1 MGRRLIPIAM
11 WCGWG
16 LATAALAAPPAAS
29 VRPSLPGAPLASH
42 WEIPPG
48 DPALASGFTT
58 LLHDPRGLV
67 YLAGPGGVVELDGR
81 EWRNFPLPGGEAVRS
96 LALDHGGRL
105 WVAGDRFVGYLAP
118 TAGER
123 LALLPLD
130 AADRSSGQGILA
142 ILPSAD
148 GAVAFV
154 RPDGV
159 ERWRSGQAAV
169 LSSPQRWIAAGA
181 HPGGGVLVSA
191 NGLALLAG
199 DRLDTIAPLPKDLTR
214 ATGVAALSHGGIVVI
229 EADRL
234 WRWDRADGWARF
246 GPTAPLP
253 AAITA
258 WAPLRDGGL
267 ALGFADGRLAVL
279 EADGL
284 VRQQVEPL
292 GDRHNAAVRALA
304 EDPEGGLWALH
315 EDGLERLEIHM
326 PITRWDDAA
335 GLHGAVTSVLP
346 APSAVYVATSR
357 GVFRFRS
364 EANAGSDRFEPVGD
378 RFGPCSDL
386 AALGVDLIAAC
397 TGGTWLLR
405 NGEVQRLGEA
415 ATVLIADPERPGAL
429 WLGSDRG
436 IRQASRDEDGTWSLD
451 RLDRL
456 EVQVRALAAAPDGS
470 LLAAGAE
477 GIMVVD
483 PNQRREPR
491 LLEDLRPDFAIQL
504 FSTRRHGVLANGLQ
518 GLFRLDPATFHF
530 DRLLLRP
537 GQDSQWIGPLVEDA
551 EGTLWFVAR
560 EGLYRLADGHAP
572 TLHLPASGRFDP
584 AGVTTLVPAGRT
596 LWIGTNRGLL
606 RLWTVTALSPRVAP
620 RVLLRRVEDLLSRRT
635 VSEGV
640 FADRSGRVASEQVE
654 RTLLG
659 PGPVS
664 LRFEVASPRWDSRNE
679 LRYRFR
685 LVGSRDSGWSAWGTE
700 GVKESLG
707 LSAGHYRLEAQAR
720 DAAGLES
727 EPVVWAFEV
736 LPRWFETWWAKLGAL
751 VAGLLGLA
759 ATIVGTAR
767 WARTRAFEEAQ
778 AERRR
783 RELADARALHQSMIP
798 LTPPAIEGLDLAV
811 EHRTASEV
819 GGDYWDIF
827 PQGDGRIF
835 LAIGDA
841 TGHGLAAGLMVAATR
856 TALLTVDAP
865 DLPSVLRRLDRVLR
879 RVAADRRHHMALS
892 LIELAPT
899 PRGWRVELV
908 GAGIPPG
915 FVLRHD
921 GTIEELSCP
930 GLPLGSGMPRPHR
943 SVSTE
948 LRRDDLLLLF
958 TDGLFERFDRAG
970 EQLGWD
976 GLTALLHDIAQRL
989 RLARPRL
996 DARTLLALILGEWE
1010 AKFAGTGLGWSGAG
1024 DEDDVT
1030 VVMVRCTRH
1039 EEGAP

>member
-1 MGRRLIPIAM
+1 
-11 WCGWG
+11 
-16 LATAALAAPPAAS
+16 LATATLAAELPGP
-29 VRPSLPGAPLASH
+29 VRSSLPGAPLASH

-58 LLHDPRGLV
+58 LLHDPRGLI

-81 EWRNFPLPGGEAVRS
+81 EWRNFPLPGGQPVRS
-96 LALDHGGRL
+96 LALDQGGRL
-105 WVAGDRFVGYLAP
+105 WVAGTRFIGYLAP
-118 TAGER
+118 ASGER
-123 LALLPLD
+123 LALLPLEQTD
-130 AADRSSGQGILA
+130 PSPGEGILA

-148 GAVAFV
+148 GAVTFV
-154 RPDGV
+154 RPNGL
-159 ERWRSGQAAV
+159 ERWRAGHTAKIP
-169 LSSPQRWIAAGA
+169 SPEPWTAAGS
-181 HPGGGVLVSA
+181 HPGGGVLVSPT
-191 NGLALLAG
+191 ALSLIVG
-199 DRLDTIAPLPKDLTR
+199 DRLDAIAPLPAELSR
-214 ATGVAALSHGGIVVI
+214 ATGVATLSHGRIVVI
-229 EADRL
+229 ETDRL
-234 WRWDRADGWARF
+234 WSWDRADGWARF
-246 GPTAPLP
+246 GPVDRFPS
-253 AAITA
+253 AISA
-258 WAPLRDGGL
+258 WAALRDGGL
-267 ALGFADGRLAVL
+267 SLGFVDGRLAVL

-292 GDRHNAAVRALA
+292 GDRHNAAIRALA

-364 EANAGSDRFEPVGD
+364 EANAGADRFEPVGTAL
-378 RFGPCSDL
+378 GACSDL

-397 TGGTWLLR
+397 ATGTWLLR
-405 NGEVQRLGEA
+405 NGETQLLGQA
-415 ATVLIADPERPGAL
+415 ATVLIADPDRPGAL
-429 WLGSDRG
+429 WLGSPDGLAR
-436 IRQASRDEDGTWSLD
+436 ASRDEAGAW
-451 RLDRL
+451 RL
-456 EVQVRALAAAPDGS
+456 ETLEQPNVQVRALAAAPDGT

-477 GIMVVD
+477 GIMALD
-483 PNQRREPR
+483 PSQRREPR

-537 GQDSQWIGPLVEDA
+537 GLESQWIGPLVEDP

-560 EGLYRLADGHAP
+560 EGLYRLSEGHTP

-596 LWIGTNRGLL
+596 LWIGSTRGLL

-620 RVLLRRVEDLLSRRT
+620 RVLLRRVEDLPRRRT

-640 FADRSGRVASEQVE
+640 FADRAGRVGSSQVDKAV
-654 RTLLG
+654 LG

-685 LVGSRDSGWSAWGTE
+685 LVGSRDPGWSAWGSE
-700 GVKESLG
+700 AAKESLG
-707 LSAGHYRLEAQAR
+707 LTAGHYRFEAQAR

-727 EPVVWAFEV
+727 EPVTWAFAV
-736 LPRWFETWWAKLGAL
+736 LPRWFETWWAKLGAF
-751 VAGLLGLA
+751 VAGVLGLA

-798 LTPPAIEGLDLAV
+798 MTPPVIEGLDLAV

-827 PQGDGRIF
+827 PQSDGKIF

-899 PRGWRVELV
+899 ARGWRVELA

-915 FVLRHD
+915 FILRHD
-921 GTIEELSCP
+921 GAIEELSCP

-970 EQLGWD
+970 EQLGWH

-996 DARTLLALILGEWE
+996 DAHTLLALILGEWE
-1010 AKFAGTGLGWSGAG
+1010 AKFTGTGLGWSGAG

-1039 EEGAP
+1039 EEGAS

>member
-1 MGRRLIPIAM
+1 MH
-11 WCGWG
+11 
-16 LATAALAAPPAAS
+16 
-29 VRPSLPGAPLASH
+29 VR
-42 WEIPPG
+42 
-48 DPALASGFTT
+48 T
-58 LLHDPRGLV
+58 
-67 YLAGPGGVVELDGR
+67 
-81 EWRNFPLPGGEAVRS
+81 
-96 LALDHGGRL
+96 
-105 WVAGDRFVGYLAP
+105 
-118 TAGER
+118 
-123 LALLPLD
+123 
-130 AADRSSGQGILA
+130 
-142 ILPSAD
+142 
-148 GAVAFV
+148 
-154 RPDGV
+154 
-159 ERWRSGQAAV
+159 
-169 LSSPQRWIAAGA
+169 
-181 HPGGGVLVSA
+181 
-191 NGLALLAG
+191 
-199 DRLDTIAPLPKDLTR
+199 
-214 ATGVAALSHGGIVVI
+214 
-229 EADRL
+229 
-234 WRWDRADGWARF
+234 
-246 GPTAPLP
+246 
-253 AAITA
+253 
-258 WAPLRDGGL
+258 
-267 ALGFADGRLAVL
+267 
-279 EADGL
+279 
-284 VRQQVEPL
+284 
-292 GDRHNAAVRALA
+292 
-304 EDPEGGLWALH
+304 
-315 EDGLERLEIHM
+315 
-326 PITRWDDAA
+326 
-335 GLHGAVTSVLP
+335 
-346 APSAVYVATSR
+346 
-357 GVFRFRS
+357 
-364 EANAGSDRFEPVGD
+364 
-378 RFGPCSDL
+378 
-386 AALGVDLIAAC
+386 
-397 TGGTWLLR
+397 
-405 NGEVQRLGEA
+405 
-415 ATVLIADPERPGAL
+415 
-429 WLGSDRG
+429 
-436 IRQASRDEDGTWSLD
+436 
-451 RLDRL
+451 
-456 EVQVRALAAAPDGS
+456 LAAATDGT

-477 GIMVVD
+477 GILAVD
-483 PNQRREPR
+483 PSLRREPR
-491 LLEDLRPDFAIQL
+491 VLEDLRPDFAIQL

-537 GQDSQWIGPLVEDA
+537 GEESQWIGPLVEDA

-560 EGLYRLADGHAP
+560 EGLYRLSKGHTP

-584 AGVTTLVPAGRT
+584 AGVTTLVPTGRT
-596 LWIGTNRGLL
+596 LWIGSTRGLL
-606 RLWTVTALSPRVAP
+606 RLWTVAALSPRVAP
-620 RVLLRRVEDLLSRRT
+620 RVLLRRVDDLSRRRT

-640 FADRSGRVASEQVE
+640 FADRSGRVASSQVDT
-654 RTLLG
+654 TLLG
-659 PGPVS
+659 PGPIS

-685 LVGSRDSGWSAWGTE
+685 LIGARDSGWSAWGTE
-700 GVKESLG
+700 AVREILE
-707 LSAGHYRLEAQAR
+707 LSAGHYRFEAQAR

-727 EPVVWAFEV
+727 EPVTWAFEV
-736 LPRWFETWWAKLGAL
+736 LPRWFETWWAKLGTL
-751 VAGLLGLA
+751 VAGILGLA
-759 ATIVGTAR
+759 ATIAGTAR

-798 LTPPAIEGLDLAV
+798 LTPPSIEGLDLAV

-827 PQGDGRIF
+827 PQSDGRIF

-892 LIELAPT
+892 LLELAPT
-899 PRGWRVELV
+899 ARGWRVELA